1 MNDSAPE
8 RLADVDLALRVPAWI
23 DWAEASRRLGV
34 TVAQIRTMIRIHE
47 LAAAVPAPG
56 TGQQIPSDFVVDGL
70 VLKGLPGLLTVLH
83 DAGFDD
89 REAIAWI
96 YQDQDLP
103 GRPIDALLENRGAEV
118 KRRAQALGF

>member
-34 TVAQIRTMIRIHE
+34 TVAQVRTMIRIHE

-56 TGQQIPSDFVVDGL
+56 TGQ
-70 VLKGLPGLLTVLH
+70 
-83 DAGFDD
+83 
-89 REAIAWI
+89 
-96 YQDQDLP
+96 
-103 GRPIDALLENRGAEV
+103 
-118 KRRAQALGF
+118 